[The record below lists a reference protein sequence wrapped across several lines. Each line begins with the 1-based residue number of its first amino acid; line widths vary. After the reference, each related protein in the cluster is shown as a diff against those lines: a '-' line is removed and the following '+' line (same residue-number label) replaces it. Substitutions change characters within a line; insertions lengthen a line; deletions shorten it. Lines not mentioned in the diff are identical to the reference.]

1 MYLITYKY
9 TKKFYLREKSA
20 VKDFPLFNKIKDS
33 KEKRTEVFNK
43 YAHFA
48 KSIKNT
54 GSSIKICELPTFTPC
69 ALSKFRQRFI
79 LYFKEK
85 GCERVQTRSHLEKL

>member
-20 VKDFPLFNKIKDS
+20 VKDFPLYNKI
-33 KEKRTEVFNK
+33 RTEVFNN

-54 GSSIKICELPTFTPC
+54 GSSKKNMRTPHFYFFKVPK
-69 ALSKFRQRFI
+69 KF
-79 LYFKEK
+79 Y
-85 GCERVQTRSHLEKL
+85 VQNFGLL